1 MIGCNSSLLV
11 WYSSPAVLF
20 LHARNLMSSF
30 TQPRLVIIA
39 TLLVVTIQCM
49 AQSAGM
55 KDSLRTVLAIGRD
68 AGFEVSSN
76 TITRD
81 PVVKTDSSDFILPFS
96 RAGNLILIK
105 AKADTT
111 EGSFILDT
119 GAPGLILNMTYFR
132 DYPVLEGNGPEQS
145 GGITGSVADYG
156 RTLVK
161 KLSFGAVNYFKV
173 EAVRINLGHIEN
185 SKGIKIF
192 GLLGVQL
199 FKQFEMIIDYE
210 NNEIHLH
217 HITKKDGK
225 NYQHALLNDTSGY
238 SVFPIDLLDNKIL
251 TYGKLGN
258 KKLTFLVDTG
268 AESNVIDSRLSEAVL
283 GNIEITRRI
292 VLNGAGRNKV
302 DALYGNM
309 SNFTMGTRDIATMPV
324 LVTNMEKM
332 CFSYDRCLDGMLGFD
347 FLSMHKIGFNFVK
360 RKMYIWK

>member
-1 MIGCNSSLLV
+1 MQQLFAGAASSHSFYSFVLL
-11 WYSSPAVLF
+11 
-20 LHARNLMSSF
+20 NLMSSF
-30 TQPRLVIIA
+30 AQS
-39 TLLVVTIQCM
+39 LLVAVAFLCAAVQGR
-49 AQSAGM
+49 AQVARSNDSSKTVLTYNSDAFSKTSAG
-55 KDSLRTVLAIGRD
+55 SLGR
-68 AGFEVSSN
+68 E
-76 TITRD
+76 
-81 PVVKTDSSDFILPFS
+81 PVVKTDTADFILPFS

-105 AKADTT
+105 AKADNT

-132 DYPVLEGNGPEQS
+132 DYPVTEGGAGEQS

-173 EAVRINLGHIEN
+173 EADRINLGHIEN

-210 NNEIHLH
+210 NSEIHLH
-217 HITKKDGK
+217 HVTKRDEK
-225 NYQHALLNDTSGY
+225 NYQHSMLNDTAAY
-238 SVFPIDLLDNKIL
+238 STFPITLLDNKIL
-251 TYGKLGN
+251 TYGKIGN

-283 GNIEITRRI
+283 DNVVITRRI
-292 VLNGAGRNKV
+292 VLNGAGNRKV
-302 DALYGNM
+302 DALYGDM
-309 SNFTMGTRDIATMPV
+309 SNLTMGARDMASMPV

-332 CFSYDRCLDGMLGFD
+332 CASYERCLDGMLGFD